1 MILKF
6 GQELQLINGGIS
18 GSFYSDDFSIRQ
30 STQDCFQCIMPTL
43 EQCSNFSLDKI
54 RQLVHLILRGTNFKE
69 KCGRYR

>member
-6 GQELQLINGGIS
+6 GQELQLINSGIS

-30 STQDCFQCIMPTL
+30 STQNCFQCIMPTL
-43 EQCSNFSLDKI
+43 EQSSNFSLGKI
-54 RQLVHLILRGTNFKE
+54 RQLVLLILRGTNFKG